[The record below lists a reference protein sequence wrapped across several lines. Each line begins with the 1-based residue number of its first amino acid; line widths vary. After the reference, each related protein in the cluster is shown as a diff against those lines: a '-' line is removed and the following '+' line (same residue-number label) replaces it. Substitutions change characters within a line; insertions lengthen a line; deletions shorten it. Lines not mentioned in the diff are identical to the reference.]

1 MRKISEILYK
11 KFRPAV
17 FIKWGL
23 GRNSTSSALT
33 RLAGKTYLAY
43 KKDFSW
49 PAPESLIR
57 IRALSLSLT
66 SIWCEIYEQGNC
78 VKIYVFCSHLTWS
91 ELVRGKMLPG
101 KVYARRRANWLRTF
115 SHQQHSL
122 KSMFLPL
129 LLMQIRSSDINVA
142 LWFNLSSWIDGPT
155 L

>member
-33 RLAGKTYLAY
+33 RLAWKTYLAY

-57 IRALSLSLT
+57 IRTLSLSLT
-66 SIWCEIYEQGNC
+66 SIWCEIYVQGNC
-78 VKIYVFCSHLTWS
+78 VKIYVFSYLTWS
-91 ELVRGKMLPG
+91 ELVRGKCSQEKFMPG
-101 KVYARRRANWLRTF
+101 GE
-115 SHQQHSL
+115 
-122 KSMFLPL
+122 
-129 LLMQIRSSDINVA
+129 QIGLEHLAISSI
-142 LWFNLSSWIDGPT
+142 LWSPCFFPSFWCKYDHLT
-155 L
+155 

>member
-33 RLAGKTYLAY
+33 RLARKTYLAY

-57 IRALSLSLT
+57 IRALSLT
-66 SIWCEIYEQGNC
+66 SIWREIYVPVNC
-78 VKIYVFCSHLTWS
+78 VKIHVFSHLTWS
-91 ELVRGKMLPG
+91 ELVRGKCSQEKFMPG
-101 KVYARRRANWLRTF
+101 GE
-115 SHQQHSL
+115 
-122 KSMFLPL
+122 
-129 LLMQIRSSDINVA
+129 QIGLEHLAISRI
-142 LWFNLSSWIDGPT
+142 LWSPCFFPSCWCKYDHLT
-155 L
+155 